1 MARRTPRTPHHTL
14 IEPQRTQYLALE
26 QAVTELSDPLGDVLA
41 LVTEA
46 QLFSM
51 LERLSRKS
59 RTAILQELRTP
70 SVGQPS
76 THAVRQALGA
86 LRRCEGTQREYI
98 VGTLTQPTLDG
109 MLDGLFTWLEQG
121 SDQGLSG
128 LEELAPDRTV
138 LLLTGLVQWRITH
151 LAVPLLHLV
160 LRDHPL
166 SSWPAEGAD
175 AIVRACQAFEKAYRN
190 RPVDSTPSKPVSRPS
205 DTPVERDGAA
215 VTGGPV
221 STIDLDSTAACTT
234 QAERL
239 RDAFASATQVVS
251 EAASLLAAG
260 RIVPRGLLKPVG
272 EVARI
277 VDEVHAAVVRAL
289 HEPGPHPEKDLPS
302 LIAALE
308 TLGAAAGQDHAL
320 REILQRVAAASG
332 PVGHPAIAQLRTA
345 AETLLAVDKWAP
357 QQAQEVGCLT
367 TVADLAYAVESDD
380 DDGADALTE
389 QLRQALPPTI
399 APVLTLILR
408 GKAVVPSVPVSSEAM
423 NGTDPEGLHEPA
435 PQESAPVELPPL
447 QEPGGI
453 PANDGEVSPDAD
465 SALDPV
471 PRQAVDVE
479 PRVLAAGSSESAP
492 PSPAPSGDCVVGVDR
507 ESVPVQPAVTH
518 TMAEPSGTTSYTS
531 AAPVASPLVADLT
544 RRGELALAHHA
555 AHALGHL
562 STASA
567 LRALAL
573 AEAMRSD
580 TGACAH
586 ELRAAVTEQLQHGVP
601 DLLGDRLVVLA
612 AAVRSGLLAGD
623 PDSGELALKIAAQ
636 LHELPGTSA
645 VATAIGNASA
655 RGQLSGRTT
664 LNVLAARPDTGD
676 DLAVICDTARAELRT
691 GLNLSN
697 LRAKQF
703 AEQWW
708 APSGRIG
715 TLLHSVADDR
725 RDLAAVTRQQLRD
738 LGAPGALSAFLDA
751 DDKAIRG
758 TSRKLKNAA
767 RSRILQYAANSLDV
781 VQQWLV
787 LIAQTQPRAT
797 DPLSFLHEAVQPH
810 RQRMVGELT
819 TLAEAAPKSLAS
831 AAARSCLASLE
842 TTARLLAGGTLTG
855 TEPEPSTVLNSD
867 LLRAPELEL
876 SSRLIPSR
884 TPTLDDVS
892 AADRADWAQAV
903 RTSIERENYAVAR
916 IALDAL
922 EQADTAP
929 PGLTDEL
936 RATLHT
942 RRAHSGSAI
951 KTLHGELTRDI
962 DTATR
967 LGQVPEHGRAR
978 ITARMEAARSAM
990 AGDALGAVRREC
1002 AAVREELT
1010 ALGAEAARSLQER
1023 ATVEL
1028 NEADAPT
1035 QLTDAVRQ
1043 LIVEGDLATA
1053 EEYLLAAREGNTP
1066 PRAQHTALADFDAFF
1081 PAVPQALAD
1090 GITPTVI
1097 TAAENGTSLGPLDFG
1112 PLSPGDRKIAVAAL
1126 TAWHHVAT
1134 RWAQVRT
1141 NTYVLSPA
1149 LRLAGIEYE
1158 READPGLPVASNLR
1172 RWVDLRDV
1180 TLIGK
1185 VRLPAFGTQADGR
1198 LRLLMTSEVTD
1209 AAKLI
1214 AWVQQDPSSI
1224 PVMIA
1229 FIGTLSPAQ
1238 RRALA
1243 AACAEHPAKPVL
1255 VLDAAALA
1263 YLASRGSGQFTL
1275 TERILAPFSAINPY
1289 TPDANEA
1296 VPEEMFYGRAEELS
1310 AVTDQHGVSL
1320 LYGGRRLGKS
1330 ALLRAAGR
1338 RHALTEGH
1346 VALYLP
1352 LPSSLASGTE
1362 EIWDMISTELGRAGI
1377 GQAPGRRAST
1387 AFRRV
1392 RDAIT
1397 AWLDQDRTRRLLLLL
1412 DECDSFFDAEADA
1425 GFPQTTR
1432 LRDLMSA
1439 TERRFKPV
1447 FAGLHQVQRFAG
1459 LPNQPL
1465 AEAHFG
1471 RALGIGPLSPGPAY
1485 RLLQEPAEVL
1495 GINFAHDSLIHRL
1508 LAYCNYHPKLLQ
1520 VAGEALVSEALASRT
1535 PDGPPWTIDND
1546 ILERVIGSPDLRRRI
1561 RDTVRLNLNLD
1572 PRYKVI
1578 ALLIAHNAHTH
1589 GVERSMSTRA
1599 LRQQC
1604 AEWWPE
1610 SFTHHTADEF
1620 RVLLEEMVGL
1630 GILASERDGWRLR
1643 SSNVLRL
1650 LGTPDAIEEELH
1662 AHDPNDTSTRLS
1674 ISQARRP
1681 LPGARISP
1689 LTEQQIASLVRR
1701 NNALRI
1707 VLGTDATCLDDV
1719 TTALADQQQRTPSE
1733 LAPLIKP
1740 TTGHAYRQALSAG
1753 KARNPHRLIVS
1764 DMRHFKPD
1772 RVDTAL
1778 RDAITRQPA
1787 SGVTRCVIAL
1797 IDAGNRDHLEVL
1809 SHYAEEDI
1817 LVPLQRAT
1825 IDGIRSWVTPTDVLT
1840 AFNAP
1845 EDRRRLF
1852 SATGGWPL
1860 LLNQAAELA
1869 STRHSAPDICRTLHD
1884 ALATPAGANQLLEA
1898 AALTDPALQGVL
1910 QDLSELDEPLS
1921 EDDLV
1926 DLLASDHPDAAGALA
1941 TLRHL
1946 SALAET
1952 PGTDDSSLET
1962 TIATA
1967 WRAHGPR

>member
-1 MARRTPRTPHHTL
+1 M
-14 IEPQRTQYLALE
+14 ALE
-26 QAVTELSDPLGDVLA
+26 QAVAELPNPVGDVLA
-41 LVTEA
+41 LVTEE
-46 QLFSM
+46 QLSSM

-59 RTAILQELRTP
+59 RTAVLQELRTP

-86 LRRCEGTQREYI
+86 LRRSEGAQQTHTI
-98 VGTLTQPTLDG
+98 GTLTQPTLDG
-109 MLDGLFTWLEQG
+109 MWDGLSTWLEQG

-128 LEELAPDRTV
+128 FEELAPDRTV
-138 LLLTGLVQWRITH
+138 LLLTGLVQWRFTH

-166 SSWPAEGAD
+166 SSWPAEDAD
-175 AIVRACQAFEKAYRN
+175 AIVRACQAFEEAHRS
-190 RPVDSTPSKPVSRPS
+190 RPIDSTPSEPVPR
-205 DTPVERDGAA
+205 PVEPPVDGKEPA
-215 VTGGPV
+215 VPDESV
-221 STIDLDSTAACTT
+221 STIDLRTTAACTT

-239 RDAFASATQVVS
+239 RDAFASATQVVA
-251 EAASLLAAG
+251 EAATLLTSG
-260 RIVPRGLLKPVG
+260 RVVPPELLQPVG
-272 EVARI
+272 QVGQV
-277 VDEVHAAVVRAL
+277 VDEVHAAVALAL
-289 HEPGPHPEKDLPS
+289 HEPGPYPEQDLPG
-302 LIAALE
+302 LLDALE
-308 TLGAAAGQDHAL
+308 TLGAAADRDHAL
-320 REILQRVAAASG
+320 REILQRVAAATG
-332 PVGHPAIAQLRTA
+332 PVGHPAIAQLRTTA
-345 AETLLAVDKWAP
+345 KSLSAVAKWTP
-357 QQAQEVGCLT
+357 QQVQEAESLA
-367 TVADLAYAVESDD
+367 TVAELSYAVQSDD

-389 QLRQALPPTI
+389 RLRQKLPPAV

-408 GKAVVPSVPVSSEAM
+408 GKAVVPSVPTSADPT
-423 NGTDPEGLHEPA
+423 NGNDPGGADEPA
-435 PQESAPVELPPL
+435 PQGAASFELPPL
-447 QEPGGI
+447 HEPGDI
-453 PANDGEVSPDAD
+453 PPSDGSESPDPDA
-465 SALDPV
+465 SLIPV
-471 PRQAVDVE
+471 PRHGFDVE
-479 PRVLAAGSSESAP
+479 PGALAAGSSKPAP
-492 PSPAPSGDCVVGVDR
+492 PSAAASADRTVTVDR
-507 ESVPVQPAVTH
+507 QCTPVQPAAAH
-518 TMAEPSGTTSYTS
+518 TTAEPAGTKPDT
-531 AAPVASPLVADLT
+531 PASPPTPAASPVLTDLT
-544 RRGELALAHHA
+544 ARGQLALAHHA
-555 AHALGHL
+555 ANALGHL
-562 STASA
+562 ASASA
-567 LRALAL
+567 LRSLAL

-586 ELRAAVTEQLQHGVP
+586 ELRAAVTDQLQHGVP
-601 DLLGDRLVVLA
+601 DSLADQLIVLA

-623 PDSGELALKIAAQ
+623 PNSGELALKIAAQ
-636 LHELPGTSA
+636 WHNLPGTSA
-645 VATAIGNASA
+645 VATAIGHASA

-691 GLNLSN
+691 GPNLSN

-708 APSGRIG
+708 ASDGRIG
-715 TLLHSVADDR
+715 ALLHTVADDR
-725 RDLAAVTRQQLRD
+725 RDLATSTRQQLRD
-738 LGAPGALSAFLDA
+738 LGVPGALSTFMDA
-751 DDKAIRG
+751 DDKAARG

-787 LIAQTQPRAT
+787 LIAHAQPRAT
-797 DPLSFLHEAVQPH
+797 DPLSFLHEAIQPH
-810 RQRMVGELT
+810 RQRMTGELT
-819 TLAEAAPKSLAS
+819 VLTETDPESLTA

-842 TTARLLAGGTLTG
+842 TTVRLLAGGTLTG

-867 LLRAPELEL
+867 LLRAPDLEL
-876 SSRLIPSR
+876 NSRLVPSR
-884 TPTLDDVS
+884 TPTLDDVA

-903 RTSIERENYAVAR
+903 RASIDRENYAIAR

-922 EQADTAP
+922 EQADTTSP
-929 PGLTDEL
+929 TLTDEL

-951 KTLHGELTRDI
+951 RTLHGELTRDI

-967 LGQVPEHGRAR
+967 LGQVPEPGRAR
-978 ITARMEAARSAM
+978 ISARMEAAHSAL
-990 AGDALGAVRREC
+990 AGDALGALRREC
-1002 AAVREELT
+1002 EAIREELT
-1010 ALGAEAARSLQER
+1010 VLGAEAARSLQER

-1066 PRAQHTALADFDAFF
+1066 PRAQHAALADFDAFF

-1090 GITPTVI
+1090 GITPAVI
-1097 TAAENGTSLGPLDFG
+1097 TAVENGTNLGPLDFG

-1209 AAKLI
+1209 AAKLL

-1238 RRALA
+1238 RRTLA

-1362 EIWDMISTELGRAGI
+1362 EIWDMISTELGREGI
-1377 GQAPGRRAST
+1377 GLAPGRRAST

-1392 RDAIT
+1392 RDAVT

-1535 PDGPPWTIDND
+1535 PGGPPWTIDND

-1578 ALLIAHNAHTH
+1578 ALLIAHNAHTN
-1589 GVERSMSTRA
+1589 GVEHSMSTRA

-1604 AEWWPE
+1604 ADWWPE

-1630 GILASERDGWRLR
+1630 GILAGERDGWRLR

-1681 LPGARISP
+1681 LSGARISP
-1689 LTEQQIASLVRR
+1689 LTEQQIAGLVRR

-1733 LAPLIKP
+1733 LAPLIQP
-1740 TTGHAYRQALSAG
+1740 ATLNAYRQALSAG
-1753 KARNPHRLIVS
+1753 KARSPHRLIVS
-1764 DMRHFKPD
+1764 DMRGFKPEA
-1772 RVDTAL
+1772 VDTAL
-1778 RDAITRQPA
+1778 REAITRQPA

-1797 IDAGNRDHLEVL
+1797 IDAGNREHLEVL
-1809 SHYAEEDI
+1809 SRYAEEDI

-1825 IDGIRSWVTPTDVLT
+1825 TDGIRSWVTPTDVLT

-1852 SATGGWPL
+1852 ATTGGWPM

-1869 STRHSAPDICRTLHD
+1869 ATRHSAPDICRTLHD

-1898 AALTDPALQGVL
+1898 AALTDPALQGIL
-1910 QDLSELDEPLS
+1910 HDLSELDEPLS

-1926 DLLASDHPDAAGALA
+1926 DLLTSEHPDAADALA

-1946 SALAET
+1946 SALTET
-1952 PGTDDSSLET
+1952 PGTDDSALEA